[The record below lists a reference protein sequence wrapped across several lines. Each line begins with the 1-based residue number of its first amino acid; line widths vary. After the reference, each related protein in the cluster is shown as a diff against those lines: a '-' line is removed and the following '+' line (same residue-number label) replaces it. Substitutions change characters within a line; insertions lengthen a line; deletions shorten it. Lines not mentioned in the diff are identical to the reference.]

1 MRLMPKKLRL
11 NVGTQ
16 VTFWVFL
23 APAAMLGVFS
33 LDAPFWAQAT
43 CAFYFG
49 ALGALILTRR
59 VVKPLESLA
68 GAARQVETGDRTVRV
83 PEGTGDDELRDLARA
98 FNAMVA
104 ANETAFHKLEDQN
117 RALEEVNRLKDEFLS
132 TVSHELRTPLT
143 SIRGAVGVIGDGVA
157 GPVTDKQRKFLDI
170 ARNNT
175 DRLTRLINDLLDL
188 SKMEAGKMTFQM
200 APVGVSGLLKEA
212 GTTFMV
218 AAQEKGLELAVDLPD
233 EALTVS
239 ADRDKIMQVLS
250 NLLSNGV
257 KFTDKGGIRL
267 WARRKGEFIAIGV
280 SDSGPG
286 IPEAERERVFS
297 KFHQVDSSSTR
308 KKGGT
313 GLGLP
318 ICKHIVEAHGGEI
331 RVEEAATADGGRSW
345 LEDLEQA
352 QGPGTSFVFTLQV
365 TVPAQATADDT
376 AQAAAAGQATVLV
389 VDDDPDVRSILRTS
403 LEGGGYV
410 VYEAAS
416 GEEALRLA
424 RGLKPDLAT
433 VDLMLPDID
442 GFGVIEKLKDD
453 PATAQIPVVVVSALE
468 RDAEAARFQLADY
481 FVKPIR
487 PRDVVGRIEELLQT
501 RTGGPRSVLVVDD
514 EPDVR
519 LTVSEALESAGWRTR
534 SASSGSAALE
544 MAAAEAPDLILL
556 DLHMP
561 GMDGFEVITKLRAQ
575 DGTKDVPVMVFTAI
589 TGQEAKAR
597 ALKLGATGYLTKEL
611 NHRALVK
618 HLDSFLESRA
628 TTVAATRDLSHGN
641 KFQARH

>member
-1 MRLMPKKLRL
+1 VKLRL
-11 NVGTQ
+11 SVGTQ

-23 APAAMLGVFS
+23 APAAMLGVFW
-33 LDAPFWAQAT
+33 LNAPIWAQAT

-59 VVKPLESLA
+59 VVKPLETLA
-68 GAARQVETGDRTVRV
+68 GAARQLEAGNRAVRV
-83 PEGTGDDELRDLARA
+83 DVPPHDDELRDMALA
-98 FNAMVA
+98 FNAMA
-104 ANETAFHKLEDQN
+104 TANETALEKLEEQN
-117 RALEEVNRLKDEFLS
+117 RALEEVGRLKDEFLS

-200 APVGVSGLLKEA
+200 AHVSMASLLKEA
-212 GTTFMV
+212 GTTFAV
-218 AAQEKGLELAVDLPD
+218 AAHDKGLALDVDLPD
-233 EALTVS
+233 PTLMVS

-250 NLLSNGV
+250 NLLSNAV
-257 KFTDKGGIRL
+257 KFTDRGGVLL
-267 WARRKGEFIAIGV
+267 WARAQGERVLVGV
-280 SDSGPG
+280 TDTGPG
-286 IPEAERERVFS
+286 IPDGEREAIFS

-331 RVEEAATADGGRSW
+331 RVERGGPALDG
-345 LEDLEQA
+345 D
-352 QGPGTSFVFTLQV
+352 GPGTTFAFTL
-365 TVPAQATADDT
+365 PAAV
-376 AQAAAAGQATVLV
+376 AAPVAEIPPMSEGAGDGPRVLV
-389 VDDDPDVRSILRTS
+389 IDDDPDVRLILRTN
-403 LEGGGYV
+403 LESAGYV
-410 VYEAAS
+410 VFEAGS
-416 GEEALRLA
+416 GEQGLRLA

-433 VDLMLPDID
+433 VDLMLPDLD
-442 GFGVIEKLKDD
+442 GFGVIEKLQSD

-481 FVKPIR
+481 FVKPVQ
-487 PRDVVGRIEELLQT
+487 PRDIMVRIDQLLAHSN
-501 RTGGPRSVLVVDD
+501 GPRSVLVVDD

-519 LTVSEALESAGWRTR
+519 TTVSEALANAGWTTR
-534 SASSGSAALE
+534 MAASGPIALE
-544 MAAAEAPDLILL
+544 MAATERPDLILL

-561 GMDGFEVITKLRAQ
+561 GMDGFEVITRLRAQ
-575 DGTKDVPVMVFTAI
+575 EATREVPVMIFTAI
-589 TGQEAKAR
+589 GGQEAKAR

-618 HLDSFLESRA
+618 HLDTFL
-628 TTVAATRDLSHGN
+628 
-641 KFQARH
+641 ARR

>member
-1 MRLMPKKLRL
+1 MRFAPARIRL

-16 VTFWVFL
+16 VSFWVFL
-23 APAAMLGVFS
+23 APAAMLGVFW
-33 LDAPFWAQAT
+33 LDAPFWAQAA

-49 ALGALILTRR
+49 ALGSLVLTRR
-59 VVKPLESLA
+59 VVKPLEALA
-68 GAARQVETGDRTVRV
+68 EAARQVENGNRAVRV
-83 PEGTGDDELRDLARA
+83 DEGSGDDELRDLARA
-98 FNAMVA
+98 FNAMAA
-104 ANETAFHKLEDQN
+104 ANETAFARLEEQN
-117 RALEEVNRLKDEFLS
+117 RALEEVGRLKDEFLS

-157 GPVTDKQRKFLDI
+157 GPVTEKQRKFLDI

-200 APVGVSGLLKEA
+200 APVGVPGMLKEA

-218 AAQEKGLELAVDLPD
+218 AAQEKGLELTVDLPD
-233 EALTVS
+233 EALMVS

-250 NLLSNGV
+250 NLLSNAV
-257 KFTDKGGIRL
+257 KFTDKGGVRI
-267 WARRKGEFIAIGV
+267 WARRRGDLVEIGV

-286 IPEAERERVFS
+286 IPAEERDRVFS

-331 RVEEAATADGGRSW
+331 RVEDAQDGEGGGRW
-345 LEDLEQA
+345 LESLEKT
-352 QGPGTSFVFTLQV
+352 QGPGTSFVFSL
-365 TVPAQATADDT
+365 PATAPVEAIAPEGLPT
-376 AQAAAAGQATVLV
+376 PSGGQVTVLV
-389 VDDDPDVRSILRTS
+389 VDDDPDVRAILRSS
-403 LEGGGYV
+403 LENGGYA

-442 GFGVIEKLKDD
+442 GFGVIEKLKGD

-481 FVKPIR
+481 FVKPIQ
-487 PRDVVGRIEELLQT
+487 PAEVVGRIEELLQT
-501 RTGGPRSVLVVDD
+501 RSSGPRSVLVVDD

-519 LTVSEALESAGWRTR
+519 TTVSEALESAGWRTR
-534 SASSGSAALE
+534 AASSGMAALE
-544 MAAAEAPDLILL
+544 MASAEAPDLILL

-561 GMDGFEVITKLRAQ
+561 GMDGFEVITKLRSQ
-575 DGTKDVPVMVFTAI
+575 DATRDVPVMVFTAI

-618 HLDSFLESRA
+618 HLDAFLAGR
-628 TTVAATRDLSHGN
+628 
-641 KFQARH
+641 